1 MKRLVIFL
9 FLTGIALSENF
20 FVKTDFILSTA
31 LEGKNNSAV
40 MDYAMESLALSTS
53 FFEFGYAGILQ
64 IESDR
69 IKPLTASILGVQLP
83 IVIGKYVFKRER
95 PNRLYKPRL
104 WNSRWTPSFPS
115 GHTATT
121 AAWATTFA
129 LNAPKAQPI
138 MIGYALISGYSQ
150 IYVGN
155 HYVSDIIAGWFLG
168 WATARFLYY
177 SFESNQYKPKNT
189 PFLRILIPL

>member
-9 FLTGIALSENF
+9 FLTGIALSENL

-40 MDYAMESLALSTS
+40 MDYAMEGLALSTS

-64 IESDR
+64 LESDV
-69 IKPLTASILGVQLP
+69 INPLTASTLGVQLP
-83 IVIGKYVFKRER
+83 IAIGKYVFKRER
-95 PNRLYKPRL
+95 PNRQYKPRL

-129 LNAPKAQPI
+129 LTVPNTQPI
-138 MIGYALISGYSQ
+138 MIGYTLISGYSQ
-150 IYVGN
+150 VYVGN
-155 HYVSDIIAGWFLG
+155 HYVSDIIAGWFIG
-168 WATARFLYY
+168 WATARFIHY
-177 SFESNQYKPKNT
+177 SFESNSLKSMET
-189 PFLRILIPL
+189 PLLRISIPL

>member
-9 FLTGIALSENF
+9 FLTGIALSENL

-31 LEGKNNSAV
+31 LEGKNNSAM
-40 MDYAMESLALSTS
+40 MDYAMEGLALSTS

-64 IESDR
+64 LESDV
-69 IKPLTASILGVQLP
+69 INPLTASTLGVQLP
-83 IVIGKYVFKRER
+83 IAMGKYVFKRER
-95 PNRLYKPRL
+95 PNRQYKPRL

-129 LNAPKAQPI
+129 LTVPNTQPI
-138 MIGYALISGYSQ
+138 MIGYTLISGYSQ
-150 IYVGN
+150 VYVGN

-168 WATARFLYY
+168 WVTAKFFY
-177 SFESNQYKPKNT
+177 SFESNQYKTKNT